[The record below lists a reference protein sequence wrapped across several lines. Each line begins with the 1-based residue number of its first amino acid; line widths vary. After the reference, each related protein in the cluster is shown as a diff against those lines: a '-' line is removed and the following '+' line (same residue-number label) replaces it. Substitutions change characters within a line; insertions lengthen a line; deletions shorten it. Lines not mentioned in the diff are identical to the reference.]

1 MAGGQKILG
10 RLPSGV
16 TDRLPARIA
25 ERAER
30 TVVGVVRLHGV
41 ISPGMNPLA
50 RSVVNMS
57 TVEPALKRAFEADKL
72 AAVALQINSPG
83 GAPTQSALVADR
95 IRGLAEEHQVPVL
108 AFCEDVAASGGYWL
122 ACAADE
128 IYAHQTSIVGSVGVI
143 SGGFGLTGLIEKL
156 GVERRLHTA
165 GDNKSRL
172 DPFLPEKPEDV
183 QWLKGLQGELH
194 TQFKDWVRGRRGDKL
209 NGTDAELF
217 TGEVWTGAAALERG
231 LIDGLGTFREIIAER
246 FPDAEPVVME
256 GKKPLLARLGLGGM
270 PGTRVGAGSVAGAGA
285 GFGVGPS
292 LAGSVVEELLAAA
305 ETRAA
310 WARYGL

>member
-10 RLPSGV
+10 RLPSTV
-16 TDRLPARIA
+16 TDRLPARLA

-30 TVVGVVRLHGV
+30 SVVGVVRLHGV
-41 ISPGMNPLA
+41 ITPAMSPMA
-50 RSVVNMS
+50 RSVVNMA
-57 TVEPALKRAFEADKL
+57 TMEPVLKRAFDSDRL

-128 IYAHQTSIVGSVGVI
+128 IYAHHTSIVGSVGVI
-143 SGGFGLTGLIEKL
+143 SGGFGLTGLMEKL
-156 GVERRLHTA
+156 GVERRVHTA
-165 GDNKSRL
+165 GGNKSRL

-183 QWLKGLQGELH
+183 EWLTGLQGELH
-194 TQFKDWVRGRRGDKL
+194 TQFKAWIRARRGDKL
-209 NGTDAELF
+209 VGTDDELF
-217 TGEVWTGAAALERG
+217 TGEVWTGAGALERG
-231 LIDGLGTFREIIAER
+231 LIDGLGTFREIISDR
-246 FPDAEPVVME
+246 FPDAEPIMVE
-256 GKKPLLARLGLGGM
+256 GRKPLLARLGLGGV
-270 PGTRVGAGSVAGAGA
+270 PGARSA
-285 GFGVGPS
+285 GVGS
-292 LAGSVVEELLAAA
+292 GAVEELLAVA